1 MYWFARS
8 FALDAL
14 PSAVLLL
21 GFYKK
26 LGGQKLKASFQ
37 RIRSMFAKSH
47 YYIVSSLMVT
57 LFTQTDRVMLKSMIG
72 DAVTGIYSAAT
83 VCAGLSS
90 FVFAAIIDSFRPLIF
105 ENQKLGQESF
115 ERSVKKLYS
124 VIIYLSLAQCVAI
137 MLLAD
142 PILSLTYGKDYMAA
156 TSTLRIATWYTT
168 FSYLGTV
175 RNIWILAENKQK
187 YLWIINLSG
196 ALANVALNA
205 ALIPSMGSD
214 GAAWASLVTQMFTNV
229 ATGFL
234 IRPIRRNNRLMFQSL
249 NPKLLWE
256 MAGQIRGGI
265 KK

>member
-1 MYWFARS
+1 M
-8 FALDAL
+8 
-14 PSAVLLL
+14 
-21 GFYKK
+21 
-26 LGGQKLKASFQ
+26 
-37 RIRSMFAKSH
+37 
-47 YYIVSSLMVT
+47 
-57 LFTQTDRVMLKSMIG
+57 
-72 DAVTGIYSAAT
+72 
-83 VCAGLSS
+83 
-90 FVFAAIIDSFRPLIF
+90 FAAIIDSFRPLIF
-105 ENQKLGQESF
+105 ENQKLGQKYF

-142 PILSLTYGKDYMAA
+142 PIISLTYGKDYMAA

-168 FSYLGTV
+168 FSYLGVV

-229 ATGFL
+229 VTGFL

-256 MAGQIRGGI
+256 MAGQIRGEI